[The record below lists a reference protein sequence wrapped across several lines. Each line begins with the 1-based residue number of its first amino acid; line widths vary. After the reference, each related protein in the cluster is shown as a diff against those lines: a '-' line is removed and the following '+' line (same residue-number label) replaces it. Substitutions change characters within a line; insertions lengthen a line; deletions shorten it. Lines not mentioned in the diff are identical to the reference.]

1 MTRSPAVPL
10 PPPNE
15 RRRLREAHALTRAQ
29 LARRL
34 GVRPD
39 TVRAWESGRSTPRG
53 RNRVAYAEV
62 LSALAADTPRQVPPV
77 TGGVTVRT
85 APVEGA
91 GDAAAL
97 DPAEFVLTP
106 TALLSPPGADT
117 SSERGSSSATAPGAG
132 VRRASE
138 PTAEA
143 GPAGEPQ
150 SAHGPTPDA
159 GRAPGHGQESEDRTE
174 LDSEPAS
181 ESGPKPESGPEPGN
195 GPGTEGGP
203 ATGDG
208 RASGNGTA
216 SDESGHATASEREA
230 TPAGDPRPGGGA
242 EPGHGSAPERE
253 AAPTSDPESG
263 SRDESAPGATPE
275 REATP
280 AGDRRSG
287 SGAAPEREAV
297 SAGSPATGHGESSS
311 GGVLSTRGRA
321 DRGGGRRRPRP
332 SWARVLRP
340 SGRERA
346 SGAVPAARGE
356 GPYLTPAQAFDA
368 LYAYCAP
375 ALVRQAYLLTGRRDL
390 AHESVERAF
399 QRAWDHW
406 PEVAR
411 DPDPAGWVRAAAHDW
426 ALSPWHR
433 LRRRQPEPPPPEED
447 DRALLDALLSLAPPY
462 RRTLVLYDG
471 VGLDLPETA
480 AETEASTRA
489 TAGRLMFARE
499 VIAERL
505 PELADPGELH
515 DRLAELASTGRTRAA
530 EPAAVRGGSERR
542 ARLWTRTAA
551 AVTVVLIGST
561 AMTLHTA
568 PTHYVPPV
576 PPGETVRGVPPRVA
590 PGPLSDE
597 QRELRDRLRKALLD
611 GPERLSP
618 QAR

>member
-15 RRRLREAHALTRAQ
+15 RRRLREACALTRAQ
-29 LARRL
+29 LAKRL

-53 RNRVAYAEV
+53 RNRVAYAEL
-62 LSALAADTPRQVPPV
+62 LSTLATDTARQTPPIV
-77 TGGVTVRT
+77 DGVTVRT
-85 APVEGA
+85 AQVEG
-91 GDAAAL
+91 GGGAAAL
-97 DPAEFVLTP
+97 DPAEFALTP
-106 TALLSPPGADT
+106 TALVSPPPADT
-117 SSERGSSSATAPGAG
+117 SSGPGSSPERGPGSKG
-132 VRRASE
+132 
-138 PTAEA
+138 
-143 GPAGEPQ
+143 
-150 SAHGPTPDA
+150 D
-159 GRAPGHGQESEDRTE
+159 
-174 LDSEPAS
+174 PAS
-181 ESGPKPESGPEPGN
+181 G
-195 GPGTEGGP
+195 
-203 ATGDG
+203 
-208 RASGNGTA
+208 
-216 SDESGHATASEREA
+216 
-230 TPAGDPRPGGGA
+230 
-242 EPGHGSAPERE
+242 RE
-253 AAPTSDPESG
+253 AAPTDDSG
-263 SRDESAPGATPE
+263 PGRDVEPGHASPPE
-275 REATP
+275 RKAVP
-280 AGDRRSG
+280 VGG
-287 SGAAPEREAV
+287 SDSV
-297 SAGSPATGHGESSS
+297 SARRGPS
-311 GGVLSTRGRA
+311 GGGALPAPGRA
-321 DRGGGRRRPRP
+321 DDGGGRRRPRP
-332 SWARVLRP
+332 SWARVVRP

-346 SGAVPAARGE
+346 SGVVPAARGA

-433 LRRRQPEPPPPEED
+433 LRRRYRHPEPPPPEED
-447 DRALLDALLSLAPPY
+447 DRALLDALLSLPPPY

-489 TAGRLMFARE
+489 TAGRLTHARE
-499 VIAERL
+499 VLAERL

-561 AMTLHTA
+561 AMTLSTA

-590 PGPLSDE
+590 PGPLSDK
-597 QRELRDRLRKALLD
+597 QRELRDHLREALLD